1 MTNEQTRAL
10 LKSFTW
16 RIVGSIATTILAFS
30 FGIPAKALGLLFFAD
45 LITKFILYYAH
56 ERLWQRLRTP
66 FNNYLNN
73 RKTR

>member
-16 RIVGSIATTILAFS
+16 RIIGSIATTILAFS

-45 LITKFILYYAH
+45 LIVKFILYYAH
-56 ERLWQRLRTP
+56 ERLWHRLTAP
-66 FNNYLNN
+66 LNNFLNN
-73 RKTR
+73 RKLR

>member
-16 RIVGSIATTILAFS
+16 RIVGSIATTILAFI
-30 FGIPAKALGLLFFAD
+30 FEVPAKLLGLLFFAD

-56 ERLWQRLRTP
+56 ERLWHRLTAP
-66 FNNYLNN
+66 LNNFLNN
-73 RKTR
+73 RKSR